1 MTAKALAALTPLT
14 DVPTTAIHLST
25 TLLQALVV
33 NRKIRTGGSGSGGGS
48 AGTVIDDDRATTTGT
63 ASGDDITNSSTVVT
77 GHNEMHGLLTLI
89 AEPLATL
96 NRRLV
101 GLKLLDNHV
110 FYTQRKTEIS
120 DGLLPILA
128 ALLSEL
134 SAVSCPPIH
143 YVFIRILRTVVS
155 LLTEGGGSAGGSG
168 VGSVGGGGEG
178 EVAVA
183 LLLGECRVSLQP
195 ILQSL
200 DTTVVK
206 GVSEGASEGVTKG
219 MPEGVLM
226 GALPP
231 YAPTVYRES
240 LCDLVYYSLLAAT
253 STETPSDTST
263 TTTTTTTTTNP
274 AASNPSPT
282 SDHTSNASSPFSPY
296 PINTSLWSLLH
307 HPMSELREGMLLGC
321 LRALSSEI
329 SVIGGVDDVTYTSV
343 AHLLCEREE
352 VMSMLLSRL
361 NVETEPPIRILTL
374 HLLCDLTRRRPLREM
389 KFSRIQSASPH
400 QPSLQPTHQT
410 NTYDLFTSTATWQL
424 LMSLA
429 TASTQGLGKGLGVSS
444 KHLNEPLANN
454 DASVRALEVMG
465 WIIGG
470 GRRGV
475 SKSTSSG
482 ETSRAKGW
490 SQHVL
495 VVALALI
502 LQTLTCNCNPYLN
515 LTLNS
520 SNLTCT
526 FSPNYSIIISQ
537 SSSSFHTPRDFHL
550 LDWLRLVEEGAH
562 EERGPEAR
570 EASARSLASSGKQT
584 RAS

>member
-14 DVPTTAIHLST
+14 DVPATAIHLST

-48 AGTVIDDDRATTTGT
+48 AGTVIDDDRATTTTGT
-63 ASGDDITNSSTVVT
+63 ASGDDITNSSTIIT

-120 DGLLPILA
+120 EGLLPILA

-168 VGSVGGGGEG
+168 VGSVGGEG

-200 DTTVVK
+200 DTTMVK
-206 GVSEGASEGVTKG
+206 GVSVGVSEGVTKG
-219 MPEGVLM
+219 VPEGVLM

-231 YAPTVYRES
+231 YAPTVYREALS
-240 LCDLVYYSLLAAT
+240 DLVYYSLLAAT

-263 TTTTTTTTTNP
+263 TTTTTTTTTTNT

-329 SVIGGVDDVTYTSV
+329 SVNGGVDDVTYTSV

-389 KFSRIQSASPH
+389 KFSRIQSTSPH
-400 QPSLQPTHQT
+400 QPFLQPSHQT

-429 TASTQGLGKGLGVSS
+429 TASTQGLGKVLGVSL
-444 KHLNEPLANN
+444 KHTDEPLANN

-475 SKSTSSG
+475 KKSTSSG
-482 ETSRAKGW
+482 ETSGETSRVQGW
-490 SQHVL
+490 
-495 VVALALI
+495 
-502 LQTLTCNCNPYLN
+502 
-515 LTLNS
+515 
-520 SNLTCT
+520 
-526 FSPNYSIIISQ
+526 
-537 SSSSFHTPRDFHL
+537 
-550 LDWLRLVEEGAH
+550 
-562 EERGPEAR
+562 
-570 EASARSLASSGKQT
+570 
-584 RAS
+584 